1 MEIETNPMTELR
13 NNYWMIQKLG
23 VGGFGKV
30 YLIKQVYSKKT
41 VFLTFPGL
49 PQASS
54 SYVPNRPR
62 NTLIMVRDNMNKI
75 ENFMTNTTAASK

>member
-30 YLIKQVYSKKT
+30 YLIKQVYLRNA
-41 VFLTFPGL
+41 VFLTYSF
-49 PQASS
+49 SIFEVTRS
-54 SYVPNRPR
+54 PR
-62 NTLIMVRDNMNKI
+62 K
-75 ENFMTNTTAASK
+75 F

>member
-30 YLIKQVYSKKT
+30 YLIKQVYLRKA
-41 VFLTFPGL
+41 VFLMLLFQYFEVTR
-49 PQASS
+49 S
-54 SYVPNRPR
+54 PR
-62 NTLIMVRDNMNKI
+62 KM
-75 ENFMTNTTAASK
+75 

>member
-30 YLIKQVYSKKT
+30 YLIKQVYLRKA
-41 VFLTFPGL
+41 VFLMYTFSIFEV
-49 PQASS
+49 ASS
-54 SYVPNRPR
+54 LQNVNS
-62 NTLIMVRDNMNKI
+62 THHMI
-75 ENFMTNTTAASK
+75 

>member
-30 YLIKQVYSKKT
+30 YLIKQVYLRNA
-41 VFLTFPGL
+41 VFLTYSF
-49 PQASS
+49 SIFEVTRS
-54 SYVPNRPR
+54 PR
-62 NTLIMVRDNMNKI
+62 KM
-75 ENFMTNTTAASK
+75 

>member
-30 YLIKQVYSKKT
+30 YLIKQVYLRKA
-41 VFLTFPGL
+41 VFLTY
-49 PQASS
+49 SS
-54 SYVPNRPR
+54 SIFDV
-62 NTLIMVRDNMNKI
+62 
-75 ENFMTNTTAASK
+75 FS

>member
-30 YLIKQVYSKKT
+30 YLIKQVYLRNA
-41 VFLTFPGL
+41 VFLTYSFSIFEVEGL
-49 PQASS
+49 SQK
-54 SYVPNRPR
+54 
-62 NTLIMVRDNMNKI
+62 M
-75 ENFMTNTTAASK
+75 